1 MWQIPLMDRKGC
13 GYVFCD
19 AFTTPDKAQEE
30 IETILGQEIDP
41 IKVIKF
47 DTGRQDAAWINNCI
61 TIGLSSAFL
70 EPLEATSIHSTIVQ
84 GRTLIFEYIKSTI
97 DNTVNA
103 GSQNIYN
110 QRTRK
115 MFDDVKDF
123 LVMHYMGGRT
133 DSEFWKYINTG
144 VTKTPYVE
152 DLLEMAKHRL
162 PTSHD
167 FPRYAGSAGWALYSY
182 VMAGINRLNN
192 ANALTELDLAVPMHG
207 NLRDITAQAYY
218 DLQDEFAREIRN
230 YQSYEEFIN
239 YFRKIRSYRGL
250 SN

>member
-1 MWQIPLMDRKGC
+1 MDRKGC

-97 DNTVNA
+97 DDTVNS
-103 GSQNIYN
+103 GSQN
-110 QRTRK
+110 
-115 MFDDVKDF
+115 
-123 LVMHYMGGRT
+123 
-133 DSEFWKYINTG
+133 
-144 VTKTPYVE
+144 
-152 DLLEMAKHRL
+152 
-162 PTSHD
+162 
-167 FPRYAGSAGWALYSY
+167 ALYGWSY
-182 VMAGINRLNN
+182 
-192 ANALTELDLAVPMHG
+192 
-207 NLRDITAQAYY
+207 
-218 DLQDEFAREIRN
+218 
-230 YQSYEEFIN
+230 
-239 YFRKIRSYRGL
+239 
-250 SN
+250 